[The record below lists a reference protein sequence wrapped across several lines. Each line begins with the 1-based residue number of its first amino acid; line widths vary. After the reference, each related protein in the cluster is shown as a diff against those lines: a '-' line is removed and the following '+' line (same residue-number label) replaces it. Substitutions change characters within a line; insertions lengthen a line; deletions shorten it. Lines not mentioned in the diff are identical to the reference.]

1 MTLMYA
7 SSGKFFGELMLN
19 FERVASAGIYDEGA
33 RLILQLAILKSGVP
47 RSKIT
52 QVLNDMVV

>member
-1 MTLMYA
+1 
-7 SSGKFFGELMLN
+7 MLT

-47 RSKIT
+47 RSKII